1 MLKDEFIYFCTLP
14 CQNVNLKSDIIIL
27 IIYSSLSED
36 RVSTTFLVGYT
47 SNNPLYNR
55 PQYYP
60 CLSRLP
66 TVKCDFPHNAPPIIS
81 LKLPAKAEDQFW
93 HSQIWSCELAFEYS
107 ILTPMAFEYSI
118 LNNRKIHKP
127 MTSKRVKISIWD
139 VTNIWNLVCIA
150 CQVFNCYIASL
161 LKLTWSFMID

>member
-1 MLKDEFIYFCTLP
+1 MPKCLSKRWIHNFDYIFI
-14 CQNVNLKSDIIIL
+14 I
-27 IIYSSLSED
+27 
-36 RVSTTFLVGYT
+36 FLVGYT
-47 SNNPLYNR
+47 SNNPLYNS
-55 PQYYP
+55 PHYNP

-66 TVKCDFPHNAPPIIS
+66 VTCDFPHNAPPIIS

-107 ILTPMAFEYSI
+107 ILI
-118 LNNRKIHKP
+118 NRKIHKP

-150 CQVFNCYIASL
+150 CQVFNCFIASL
-161 LKLTWSFMID
+161 LNWLFD